1 MRPSIAKTQGGSRL
15 ISRLAWFVS
24 LWAAGVAVL
33 SGIAYVLHKIILG

>member
-1 MRPSIAKTQGGSRL
+1 MRPTITETQGGGGL

-24 LWAAGVAVL
+24 LWAAGVAML